1 MSQSYRIKQS
11 EVKQHRHDMYVK
23 QGNRCALCRLPISE
37 AEQALDHCH
46 KTGVLRG
53 TLHRGCN
60 AMLGH
65 IENNLPRHKL
75 TNTAKLSAFLRN
87 IIPYLHMVDQS
98 APLHH
103 TFRTEEEKRLKRN
116 AKARKARAAKKES
129 P

>member
-11 EVKQHRHDMYVK
+11 EVKKYRDDLYIK
-23 QGNRCALCRLPISE
+23 QGTKCALCRMPINVGE
-37 AEQALDHCH
+37 AALDHCH

-65 IENNLPRHKL
+65 IENNLARHKL

-87 IIPYLHMVDQS
+87 IIPYVHMADPN
-98 APLHH
+98 APLHY

-116 AKARKARAAKKES
+116 AKARKTRAKAKETT
-129 P
+129 